1 MKTLM
6 RIGMHLSHLLRQLMR
21 IEFGN
26 LPRRYLASIQNFKK
40 YKQVLKQIS
49 LLRAAVGR
57 KEAI

>member
-1 MKTLM
+1 
-6 RIGMHLSHLLRQLMR
+6 MR

-49 LLRAAVGR
+49 LLRAAAVGR